1 MFFLSGWPK
10 VFNISRFFRAPGA
23 DLQPGGFT
31 AAQEDGLGNVR
42 LRFETRRQLGWI
54 DGMISHRVLD
64 LAKRPNLFFSE
75 SRTAMSCVIF
85 RGLSV
90 WNVGANLSWGFNPE
104 MNVKHKRFKSNV
116 WKNYLHRVLK
126 RRVHSWNS
134 LAADACAS
142 QSIVCWTS
150 IFFSP
155 WFHWSMVSIVFSMVS
170 ILFPCITGT

>member
-1 MFFLSGWPK
+1 MDRWHD
-10 VFNISRFFRAPGA
+10 ISPRARCR
-23 DLQPGGFT
+23 Q
-31 AAQEDGLGNVR
+31 AAKLV
-42 LRFETRRQLGWI
+42 
-54 DGMISHRVLD
+54 
-64 LAKRPNLFFSE
+64 FFSE

-116 WKNYLHRVLK
+116 WTWKNYLHRVLK

-155 WFHWSMVSIVFSMVS
+155 WFHRSMVSIDFWKASAFQRTSSHPSSRPASRRAKGGTWEKWVVF
-170 ILFPCITGT
+170 FCPCPRD